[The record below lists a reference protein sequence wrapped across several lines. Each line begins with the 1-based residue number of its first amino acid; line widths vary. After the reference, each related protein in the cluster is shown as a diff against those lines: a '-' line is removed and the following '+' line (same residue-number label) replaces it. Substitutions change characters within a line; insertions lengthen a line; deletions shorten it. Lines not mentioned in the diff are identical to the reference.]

1 METSRTEKGDLGEFM
16 EKLELKDMN
25 KKIFSMILP
34 IMIENIL
41 EMAAGMVSMAMI
53 GRISALAID
62 SFGIGNRIVQIIW
75 ALFKGITTGAT
86 VFVAQAYGAGDFK
99 RLKQI
104 ILQSLASGLVLLI
117 ILQQIIFWKASS
129 ILTIFNPSAEL
140 LLKGTL
146 YLKIASWGLPFFGLM
161 LLTIGVLQG
170 MGNAKTPMYIAL
182 FMNLMNVII
191 SYLIIFGK
199 FGFPMMGLKGAA
211 IATVIAQ
218 SLGAAAGIYILFG
231 SKGDLYLLKDAGNF
245 KWNFKEI
252 KNIYKVGLPT
262 SFEFIF
268 WQISAIILTRAILS
282 YGEISF
288 AAYQLGLQAESISYM
303 PAAGF
308 GIAATAFVGQSIGAQ
323 NAQMGKR
330 YLKEIIKESLIMT
343 VCTASF
349 LIFFP
354 GVIMRL
360 LTNDR
365 QVIILGMKYLI
376 IMGFVQVPQNVSQAL
391 NGALRGAGYTKVSM
405 IVAATGLWGIR
416 IPSSLLLAYV
426 FKSPILAIW
435 MMMGVD
441 LIVRFILSFFLYKR
455 KDIYH
460 SKRVLNI

>member
-1 METSRTEKGDLGEFM
+1 MGE
-16 EKLELKDMN
+16 LESKDIRR
-25 KKIFSMILP
+25 KIFSMILP

-41 EMAAGMVSMAMI
+41 EMAAGMISLAMI

-99 RLKQI
+99 RLRQI
-104 ILQSLASGLVLLI
+104 ILQALASGIVLLI
-117 ILQQIIFWKASS
+117 VFQQIIFWKASS
-129 ILTIFNPSAEL
+129 ILMIFNPAHDL
-140 LLKGTL
+140 LLQGTL
-146 YLKIASWGLPFFGLM
+146 YLRIASWGLPFLGLM

-191 SYLIIFGK
+191 SYPMIFGK
-199 FGFPMMGLKGAA
+199 FGFTVMGLKGAA

-218 SLGAAAGIYILFG
+218 FLGAAAGIYILFHP
-231 SKGDLYLLKDAGNF
+231 KGELSLLKYAKNF
-245 KWNFKEI
+245 KLNFKEI
-252 KNIYKVGLPT
+252 RNIYKVGLPT

-268 WQISAIILTRAILS
+268 WQVAAIILTRAILS

-323 NAQMGKR
+323 NGQMGKR
-330 YLKEIIKESLIMT
+330 YLKEILKESLILT
-343 VCTASF
+343 ICTACL
-349 LIFFP
+349 LIFCP

-360 LTNDR
+360 LTNDK
-365 QVIILGMKYLI
+365 QVIDLGMKYLI
-376 IMGFVQVPQNVSQAL
+376 IMGFVQVPQNMSNAL

-405 IVAATGLWGIR
+405 LVAGIGLWGIR

-426 FKSPILAIW
+426 FKSSIIVIW

-441 LIVRFILSFFLYKR
+441 LIVRFMLSFFLYKS

-460 SKRVLNI
+460 SKRVLEG

>member
-1 METSRTEKGDLGEFM
+1 MENFGIRDIR
-16 EKLELKDMN
+16 

-41 EMAAGMVSMAMI
+41 EMAAGMISMAMI

-99 RLKQI
+99 RLRQI
-104 ILQSLASGLVLLI
+104 ILQTLASGVVLLI
-117 ILQQIIFWKASS
+117 VFQQVIFWKASS
-129 ILTIFNPSAEL
+129 ILMVFNPAHDL
-140 LLKGTL
+140 LLNGTL

-182 FMNLMNVII
+182 FMNLMNIII
-191 SYLIIFGK
+191 SYPIIFGK

-218 SLGAAAGIYILFG
+218 FLGAAAGIYILFR
-231 SKGDLYLLKDAGNF
+231 SKGELYLLKDARNF
-245 KWNFKEI
+245 KWNVKEI

-268 WQISAIILTRAILS
+268 WQVAAIILTRAILS

-308 GIAATAFVGQSIGAQ
+308 GIAATAFVGQSIGAK
-323 NAQMGKR
+323 NGQMGKR
-330 YLKEIIKESLIMT
+330 YLKEIIKESLILT
-343 VCTASF
+343 ICTACF
-349 LIFFP
+349 LIFCP

-365 QVIILGMKYLI
+365 QVISLGMKYLI
-376 IMGFVQVPQNVSQAL
+376 IMGFVQVPQNMSHAL

-405 IVAATGLWGIR
+405 FVAGVGLWGIR

-426 FKSPILAIW
+426 FKSSIIVIW

-441 LIVRFILSFFLYKR
+441 LIVRFFLSFFLYKS
-455 KDIYH
+455 KDIYN
-460 SKRVLNI
+460 SKRVLEG

>member
-1 METSRTEKGDLGEFM
+1 MEN
-16 EKLELKDMN
+16 LEISDIRR
-25 KKIFSMILP
+25 KIFSMILP

-41 EMAAGMVSMAMI
+41 EMAAGIISMAMI

-86 VFVAQAYGAGDFK
+86 VFVAQAYGAGDYK
-99 RLKQI
+99 RLRQI
-104 ILQSLASGLVLLI
+104 ILQTLVSGVVLLI
-117 ILQQIIFWKASS
+117 VLQQIIFWKASS
-129 ILTIFNPSAEL
+129 ILMIFNPTSEL
-140 LLKGTL
+140 LLQGTL
-146 YLKIASWGLPFFGLM
+146 YLKIASWGLPFLGLM

-182 FMNLMNVII
+182 FMNLINVII
-191 SYLIIFGK
+191 SYPMIFGK
-199 FGFPMMGLKGAA
+199 FGFPVMGLKGAA

-218 SLGAAAGIYILFG
+218 FLGAAAGIYILFHP
-231 SKGDLYLLKDAGNF
+231 KGELSLLKYAKNF
-245 KWNFKEI
+245 KLNFKEI
-252 KNIYKVGLPT
+252 RNIYKVGLPT

-268 WQISAIILTRAILS
+268 WQVAAIILTRAILS

-323 NAQMGKR
+323 NGQMGKR
-330 YLKEIIKESLIMT
+330 YLKEILKESLILT
-343 VCTASF
+343 ICTACL
-349 LIFFP
+349 LIFCP

-365 QVIILGMKYLI
+365 QVVGLGMKYLI
-376 IMGFVQVPQNVSQAL
+376 IMGFVQVPQNMSNAL

-405 IVAATGLWGIR
+405 IVAGIGLWGIR

-426 FKSPILAIW
+426 FKSSIIVIW

-441 LIVRFILSFFLYKR
+441 LIVRFMLSLFLYKS

-460 SKRVLNI
+460 SKRVLEG

>member
-1 METSRTEKGDLGEFM
+1 MGE
-16 EKLELKDMN
+16 LESKDIRR
-25 KKIFSMILP
+25 KIFSMILP

-41 EMAAGMVSMAMI
+41 EMAAGMISLAMI

-99 RLKQI
+99 RLRQI
-104 ILQSLASGLVLLI
+104 ILQTLASGIVLLI
-117 ILQQIIFWKASS
+117 VFQQIIFWKASS
-129 ILTIFNPSAEL
+129 ILMIFNPAHDL
-140 LLKGTL
+140 LLQGTL
-146 YLKIASWGLPFFGLM
+146 YLRIASWGLPFLGLM

-191 SYLIIFGK
+191 SYPMIFGK
-199 FGFPMMGLKGAA
+199 FGFPVMGLKGAA

-218 SLGAAAGIYILFG
+218 FLGAAAGIYILFHP
-231 SKGDLYLLKDAGNF
+231 KGELSLLKYAKNF
-245 KWNFKEI
+245 KLNFKEI
-252 KNIYKVGLPT
+252 RNIYKVGLPT

-268 WQISAIILTRAILS
+268 WQVAAIILTRAILS

-323 NAQMGKR
+323 NGQMGKR
-330 YLKEIIKESLIMT
+330 YLKEILKESLILT
-343 VCTASF
+343 ICTACL
-349 LIFFP
+349 LIFCP
-354 GVIMRL
+354 GAIMRL
-360 LTNDR
+360 LTNDK
-365 QVIILGMKYLI
+365 QVISLGMKYLI
-376 IMGFVQVPQNVSQAL
+376 IMGFVQVPQNMSNAL

-405 IVAATGLWGIR
+405 FVAGVGLWGIR

-426 FKSPILAIW
+426 FKSSIIVIW

-441 LIVRFILSFFLYKR
+441 LIIRFFLSFFLYKS

-460 SKRVLNI
+460 SKRVLEG